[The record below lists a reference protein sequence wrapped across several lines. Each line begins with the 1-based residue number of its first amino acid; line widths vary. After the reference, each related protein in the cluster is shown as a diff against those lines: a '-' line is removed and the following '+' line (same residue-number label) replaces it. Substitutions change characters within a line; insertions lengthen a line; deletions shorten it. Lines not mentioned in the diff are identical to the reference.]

1 MDGAKRETSTVP
13 SLPPPLP
20 KSPPPYPDLYGKR
33 RELARVQML
42 EREIG
47 FLQVYLYLHFL
58 KSLAVF
64 DVLFYSLF
72 LPFWAIT
79 FFDYILFSFSFCFH
93 CTSYFRM
100 CPSHC
105 HI

>member
-1 MDGAKRETSTVP
+1 MEGAKRETSTVP

-47 FLQVYLYLHFL
+47 FLEVSRRSLLLVYLEHL
-58 KSLAVF
+58 
-64 DVLFYSLF
+64 
-72 LPFWAIT
+72 
-79 FFDYILFSFSFCFH
+79 
-93 CTSYFRM
+93 
-100 CPSHC
+100 
-105 HI
+105 